1 MLRRFL
7 FSKIRDIQL
16 TGTNLEYQGS
26 ITLDENYLDKSGIMP
41 GEEVDVVNL
50 ENGIRLTTYTIAG
63 KRGSGIV
70 ELNGPA
76 ARLGCV
82 ADRVMVLAYCSLTPD
97 EIPGHRPK
105 VFSAGKKSP
114 HSRRR
119 QR

>member
-7 FSKIRDIQL
+7 FAKIRDIKL

-26 ITLDENYLDKSGIMP
+26 ITLDEAYLEQSGILP

-50 ENGIRLTTYTIAG
+50 ENGVRLTTYAIKG

-76 ARLGCV
+76 ARCGC
-82 ADRVMVLAYCSLTPD
+82 AGDRVMVLSYCSLTPD
-97 EIPGHRPK
+97 EIPGHTPR
-105 VFSAGKKSP
+105 VFSALPVKE
-114 HSRRR
+114 
-119 QR
+119 